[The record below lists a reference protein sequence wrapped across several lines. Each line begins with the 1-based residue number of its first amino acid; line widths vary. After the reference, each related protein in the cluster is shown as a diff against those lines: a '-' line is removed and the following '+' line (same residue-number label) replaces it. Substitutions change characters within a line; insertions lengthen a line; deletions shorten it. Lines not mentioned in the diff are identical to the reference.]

1 MKMVKIVFILFT
13 IILFSCKEKSNTVAA
28 DIEINNL
35 YNSWTNS
42 WEEQISGDST
52 KIFRPSN
59 YKEFPASW
67 YREVLIFNENSTC
80 SYLVLAPNDAHYFQ
94 NGKLTIVDQG
104 KNIFAIL
111 DSTERV
117 YKKFQ
122 ITELKK
128 DLLKYILV
136 N

>member
-1 MKMVKIVFILFT
+1 MMMLKYIFILFLLV
-13 IILFSCKEKSNTVAA
+13 LFSCKDKSDPVEA
-28 DIEINNL
+28 DIEIDNL

-42 WEEQISGDST
+42 WEEQTSGDST

-59 YKEFPASW
+59 YKEFAISR
-67 YREVLIFNENSTC
+67 YREVLIFNQNNTC

-94 NGKLTIVDQG
+94 NGRLTLVDQE

-111 DSTERV
+111 DSTEQV